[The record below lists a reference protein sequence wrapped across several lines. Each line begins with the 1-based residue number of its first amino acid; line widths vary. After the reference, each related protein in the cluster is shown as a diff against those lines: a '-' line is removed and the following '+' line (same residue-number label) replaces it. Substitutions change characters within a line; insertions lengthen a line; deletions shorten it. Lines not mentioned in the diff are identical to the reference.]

1 MTIRHTAPLLLMG
14 WILIVPPDSTVPHS
28 VDSSAPISRWS
39 HITEFDNATDC
50 QTAVETLKRRNPE
63 FPRRL
68 DPTGKLRRF
77 QKRQPADPQLA
88 HARVTNAT
96 CVAADDPRIAK

>member
-1 MTIRHTAPLLLMG
+1 MTGSHLRDGRAPEKFY
-14 WILIVPPDSTVPHS
+14 
-28 VDSSAPISRWS
+28 R
-39 HITEFDNATDC
+39 
-50 QTAVETLKRRNPE
+50 AVETLKRRNPE

-88 HARVTNAT
+88 HARVSNAT